1 MPHVIVALIAMLA
14 VQVVI
19 SAAGL
24 AGPVLAPIA
33 ARDLG
38 LDPSL
43 VGFFVSIIYGVAAV
57 AGLASG
63 GLIARWGAMRLSQA
77 CLAFAAVAAALIAIG
92 RPASVIA
99 GALLMGL
106 AYGPAT
112 PASSHILSR
121 VTPRKRMNLVFS
133 AKQTGVPLGNA
144 LAGAA
149 IPSIALAFGWRGAL
163 LSVAFICLVLAAVV
177 QPLRGRFDDERDTR
191 LPLLGWEQFVGPLSL
206 VWRDRT
212 LRRLALSSFA
222 YSGMQVTLSAFL
234 VTYLNQALELS
245 VVAAGLMLSAA
256 QAAGVAG
263 RLLWGWVAD
272 RFVEPRRVLGGL
284 GLGMSAFAMLTGLF
298 TPQWPQV
305 AMFAICVCFGGTA
318 VAWNGVFLAQIARL
332 SPPGRAGEVT
342 GGTSFLTFGGVMA
355 MPAIFSLIL
364 AVSGS
369 YTLGFTVAAAI
380 SFIGALSYLVGDRR
394 AAVT

>member
-38 LDPSL
+38 LDPAL
-43 VGFFVSIIYGVAAV
+43 VGFFVSMIYGVAAV

-63 GLIARWGAMRLSQA
+63 GLIARWGAMRVSQA
-77 CLAFAAVAAALIAIG
+77 CLVFAAIAAGLIALG
-92 RPASVIA
+92 RPASVAA
-99 GALLMGL
+99 GAFLMGV

-112 PASSHILSR
+112 PASSHILAR
-121 VTPRKRMNLVFS
+121 VTPREWMNLVFS

-149 IPSIALAFGWRGAL
+149 IPSLAVALGWRSAL
-163 LSVAFICLVLAAVV
+163 LAVALVCLGLAAIM
-177 QPLRGRFDDERDTR
+177 QPVRGRFDDERNTH
-191 LPLLGWEQFVGPLSL
+191 LPLLAWAQLVGPFRF
-206 VWRDRT
+206 VWRDPG
-212 LRRLALSSFA
+212 LRRLAVSSFA

-234 VTYLNQALELS
+234 VTYLNQALGLS

-263 RLLWGWVAD
+263 RVLWGWVAD
-272 RFVEPRRVLGGL
+272 RFADPRRVLGGL
-284 GLGMSAFAMLTGLF
+284 GLGMTAFAVLAGLF
-298 TPQWPQV
+298 TPAWPQL
-305 AMFAICVCFGGTA
+305 AMLATCVCFGGTA
-318 VAWNGVFLAQIARL
+318 VAWNGVFLAQVARL
-332 SPPGRAGEVT
+332 SPSGRAGEVT

-364 AVSGS
+364 AATGS
-369 YTLGFTVAAAI
+369 YFIGFAVAAVLT
-380 SFIGALSYLVGDRR
+380 SVSALSFFVDRGR
-394 AAVT
+394 NADD

>member
-24 AGPVLAPIA
+24 VGPVLAPIA

-38 LDPSL
+38 LDPAL
-43 VGFFVSIIYGVAAV
+43 VGFFVSMIYGVAAV

-63 GLIARWGAMRLSQA
+63 GLISRWGAMRVSQG
-77 CLAFAAVAAALIAIG
+77 CLAFAAAASGLIAIG
-92 RPASVIA
+92 RPTSVIA

-121 VTPRKRMNLVFS
+121 VTPREWMNLVFS

-149 IPSIALAFGWRGAL
+149 IPSLAVAFGWRGAL
-163 LSVAFICLVLAAVV
+163 ISVALVCIALAAAV
-177 QPLRGRFDDERDTR
+177 QPLRGRFDDERNTN
-191 LPLLGWEQFVGPLSL
+191 LPLLGWAQFVGPLGF
-206 VWRDRT
+206 VWRDRA

-234 VTYLNQALELS
+234 VTYLNQALDLS

-263 RLLWGWVAD
+263 RVLWGWVAD
-272 RFVEPRRVLGGL
+272 RFDNPRRVLGGL
-284 GLGMSAFAMLTGLF
+284 GLGMTVFAIFTGLF
-298 TPQWPQV
+298 TPEWPH
-305 AMFAICVCFGGTA
+305 MAILAVCICFGATA
-318 VAWNGVFLAQIARL
+318 VAWNGVFLAQVARL

-342 GGTSFLTFGGVMA
+342 GGTSFMTFGGVMA
-355 MPAIFSLIL
+355 TPAIFSLIL
-364 AVSGS
+364 AITGS
-369 YTLGFTVAAAI
+369 YTVGFVAAAVL
-380 SFIGALSYLVGDRR
+380 SCIGALSYFVDNRR
-394 AAVT
+394 PAAA